1 MLIAIDHGNKQ
12 IKTVHCPPFVSGLTQ
27 SATEPYGK
35 DILKYKDLYYTLSDQ
50 RIPYHK
56 DKSED
61 DRFFILTLFAVA
73 EEIETQGRYE
83 KGLINIQLAI
93 GVPPAYY
100 GSQGKA
106 LVNYFKDRPV
116 VQFVYGQK
124 RYAIYIEDVRCYPQ
138 AYAAAAT
145 LLQSLVE
152 SPRALILD
160 IGGHTADYIVMKNGK
175 PNFNSLQSCSSL
187 ENGVDVFYNRTRAIL
202 NAEKD
207 ILLEE
212 SEIDAI
218 LKGNATA
225 YPAEAVQIVRQQ
237 AQEFVN
243 DLFSTL
249 RERQIELRSSKV
261 VFVGGGSILLRRQIE
276 ESGKIGTPMF
286 VNDINANA
294 RGYEFLYKLES
305 TGR

>member
-12 IKTVHCPPFVSGLTQ
+12 MKSVHCPPFVSGLAQ
-27 SATEPYGK
+27 SNTEPYGRE
-35 DILKYKDLYYTLSDQ
+35 ILRYGDFFYTLSDQ

-61 DRFFILTLFAVA
+61 DRFFILTLFAIA
-73 EEIETQGRYE
+73 AEIEAQGCYE
-83 KGLINIQLAI
+83 EGLIRIQLAI

-106 LVNYFKDRPV
+106 LVNYFKNRSV
-116 VQFVYGQK
+116 VQFLYK
-124 RYAIYIEDVRCYPQ
+124 RKKYAIYIEDVRCYPQ

-152 SPRALILD
+152 SPRALLLD
-160 IGGHTADYIVMKNGK
+160 IGGHTADYIVMRNGK
-175 PNFNSLQSCSSL
+175 PNFNSLQSCDSL
-187 ENGVDVFYNRTRAIL
+187 ENGVDVFYNRVRAVL

-218 LKGNATA
+218 MAGNTES
-225 YPAEAVQIVRQQ
+225 YPSEAIQIVKRQ
-237 AQEFVN
+237 AQEYVN

-276 ESGKIGTPMF
+276 ESGKVGTPMF
-286 VNDINANA
+286 VTDINANA
-294 RGYEFLYKLES
+294 KGYEFLYKLES
-305 TGR
+305 KGG

>member
-12 IKTVHCPPFVSGLTQ
+12 MKTVHCPPFVSGLTQ

-61 DRFFILTLFAVA
+61 DRFFILTLFAIA
-73 EEIETQGRYE
+73 GEIEAQGCYE
-83 KGLINIQLAI
+83 EGLIRLQLAI

-106 LVNYFKDRPV
+106 LVNYFKDRSV
-116 VQFVYGQK
+116 VQFMYRGK

-138 AYAAAAT
+138 AYAAAST
-145 LLQSLVE
+145 LLHMLVE

-160 IGGHTADYIVMKNGK
+160 IGGHTADYIIMKNGK
-175 PNFNSLQSCSSL
+175 PNFNSLTSCDSL

-218 LKGNATA
+218 LRGNTA
-225 YPAEAVQIVRQQ
+225 VYPVEAVQIARQQ
-237 AQEFVN
+237 AKEFIN

-261 VFVGGGSILLRRQIE
+261 VFVGAA
-276 ESGKIGTPMF
+276 PF
-286 VNDINANA
+286 FCAA
-294 RGYEFLYKLES
+294 RSRSPAK
-305 TGR
+305 

>member
-12 IKTVHCPPFVSGLTQ
+12 MKTVHCPPFVSGLTQ

-35 DILKYKDLYYTLSDQ
+35 DILKYKDVYYTLSDQ

-61 DRFFILTLFAVA
+61 DRFFILTLFAIA
-73 EEIETQGRYE
+73 GEIEVQKCYE
-83 KGLINIQLAI
+83 EGLIRLQLAI

-106 LVNYFKDRPV
+106 LVNYFKDRSV
-116 VQFVYGQK
+116 VQFMYRGK

-138 AYAAAAT
+138 AYAAAST
-145 LLQSLVE
+145 LLHMLVE

-160 IGGHTADYIVMKNGK
+160 IGGHTADYIIMKNGK
-175 PNFNSLQSCSSL
+175 PNFNSLTSCDSL

-218 LKGNATA
+218 LRGNTAA
-225 YPAEAVQIVRQQ
+225 YPVEAVQIARQQ
-237 AQEFVN
+237 AKEFIN

-276 ESGKIGTPMF
+276 ESGKIGTPLF
-286 VNDINANA
+286 VDDINANA
-294 RGYEFLYKLES
+294 KGYEFLYKLES
-305 TGR
+305 R

>member
-12 IKTVHCPPFVSGLTQ
+12 MKTVHCPPFVSGLTQ

-35 DILKYKDLYYTLSDQ
+35 DILKYKDVYYTLSDQ

-61 DRFFILTLFAVA
+61 DRFFILTLFAIA
-73 EEIETQGRYE
+73 GEIEAQKCYE
-83 KGLINIQLAI
+83 EGLIRIQLAI

-106 LVNYFKDRPV
+106 LVNYFKDRSV
-116 VQFVYGQK
+116 VQFMYRGK

-138 AYAAAAT
+138 AYAAAST
-145 LLQSLVE
+145 MLHMLVE
-152 SPRALILD
+152 SPRAMILD
-160 IGGHTADYIVMKNGK
+160 IGGHTADYIIMKNGK
-175 PNFNSLQSCSSL
+175 PNFNSLTSCDSL
-187 ENGVDVFYNRTRAIL
+187 ENGIDVFYNRTRAIL

-218 LKGNATA
+218 LRGNTAA
-225 YPAEAVQIVRQQ
+225 YPVEVVQIARQQ
-237 AQEFVN
+237 AKEFIN

-261 VFVGGGSILLRRQIE
+261 VFVGGGSILLRCQIE
-276 ESGKIGTPMF
+276 ESGKIGTPLF
-286 VNDINANA
+286 VDDINANA
-294 RGYEFLYKLES
+294 KGYEFLYKLES
-305 TGR
+305 R